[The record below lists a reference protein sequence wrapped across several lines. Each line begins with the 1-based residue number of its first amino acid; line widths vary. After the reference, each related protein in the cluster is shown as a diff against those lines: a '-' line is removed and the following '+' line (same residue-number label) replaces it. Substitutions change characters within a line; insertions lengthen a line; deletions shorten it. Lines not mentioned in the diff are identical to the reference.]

1 MMHHERD
8 HDSGNAIGRWAAQL
22 VHNGHLLGLAAALIL
37 IAGLAA
43 WGNLPRI
50 EDPRINTRNALVVT
64 PLPGGDAAR
73 VESLVTK
80 KLEDALREV
89 AEIKTLESTSR
100 AGVSLISIELDDAI
114 DGGESQA
121 VFARIREHLAEARAK
136 LPREAGRPELDDQ
149 RGAVAYSL
157 IAAVAWEGQGQPPLG
172 ILDRLSL
179 ELADRLRNLPGTEQ
193 VVRFGAADEEI
204 RVEVDPGALAALG
217 LSLGDMAA
225 QLAAADPKLP
235 AGTLRPGERRI
246 QLEVAGS
253 FAAADR
259 VAAVPLVAADGRL
272 ASVGDLAR
280 VTKTWADP
288 PREIAFA
295 DGRRAVLIGV
305 RTRPAVHLGDWAAR
319 ARDLVAGLVPEAG
332 RDIAVE
338 VSYDQSRYT
347 QERLTS
353 LGGNLLAGAAV
364 VLAVVL
370 LTMGWR
376 AALVVGAALP
386 LAAALTLFG
395 LDLAGQQIHQMSIF
409 GMIIAI
415 GLLIDN
421 AIVMTEEVR
430 TRRAAGRAPPD
441 AARAAVSDLF
451 APLAAST
458 FTTIL
463 GFMPVFLLPGN
474 VGDFVGPIAV
484 AVILAL
490 AVSFALSMTLIPALA
505 ARYAGPGAAAGL
517 DATAQRRTR
526 WWRQG
531 WSSPGLRARYAALLE
546 GALQR
551 PAVTV
556 LACLT
561 LPAAGFW
568 AAGQLGQQFF
578 PTADRD
584 QFEVQVWLGPGTG
597 VGGTADTVRAMEGLI
612 RAAGAVHSLTW
623 VAGASSPPVYYNQL
637 RDQDASPP
645 YARGTVLAAGPAEAQ
660 RLVAVLQDRL
670 SDAFPQAR
678 VVVKAFGQ
686 GPPVPAPVSLR
697 LAGPDTGVLR
707 RLGQELRLILSEDPA
722 ITHTLASIQGGAP
735 KLWLDADEEEARLA
749 GLSLGE
755 IAGQFQ
761 AALEGAVG
769 GRVLEDLEDLPV
781 RVRLGERERTD
792 TARVATLRLVAPR
805 QEAAARP
812 VFVPADA
819 LGELRLA
826 PEVSAVT
833 RRNGERV
840 NTIQAWIRPDIL
852 PSEVTARVQQR
863 LAEGALEIPPG
874 YRLEVAGDSEESGEA
889 VALLLAYAPLLGSLM
904 LATLVLTFRSF
915 PLAGIVGMV
924 GALSLGLGFL
934 SLWVA
939 GYPLGFNPLIG
950 SAGLLG
956 VAINASIVVLAAIR
970 RNPAARAGEPAAI
983 AAEVMHATRHVVS
996 TTLTTVGGFLPLM
1009 LAGGD
1014 FWPPLAVVIAGGVGL
1029 SIVLG
1034 LLFTPALYRVS
1045 RYHGAERGPEIG
1057 TAVGAALR

>member
-1 MMHHERD
+1 M
-8 HDSGNAIGRWAAQL
+8 

-50 EDPRINTRNALVVT
+50 EDPRITTRNALVVT
-64 PLPGGDAAR
+64 LLPGGDAAR

-89 AEIKTLESTSR
+89 AEVKTLESTSR
-100 AGVSLISIELDDAI
+100 AGVSLISVELDDAI
-114 DGGESQA
+114 GGDENQA
-121 VFARIREHLAEARAK
+121 VFSKIRDRLAEAWAE
-136 LPREAGRPELDDQ
+136 LPPEAGRPELDDL

-157 IAAVAWEGQGQPPLG
+157 IAAVAWDGRGEPPMA

-204 RVEVDPGALAALG
+204 RVEVDPDALVALG
-217 LSLGDMAA
+217 LSLGDVAA
-225 QLAAADPKLP
+225 RLAAADPKLP

-246 QLEVAGS
+246 QLEVAGA

-259 VAAVPLVAADGRL
+259 VAAVPLVADDGRL

-280 VTKTWADP
+280 VTKTWVDP
-288 PREIAFA
+288 PREIAFS

-305 RTRPAVHLGDWAAR
+305 RTRPAVNLDDWAAR
-319 ARDLVAGLVPEAG
+319 ARALVAGFAPEAG
-332 RDIAVE
+332 KAIAVQ
-338 VSYDQSRYT
+338 VGFDQSRYT
-347 QERLTS
+347 TERLAS

-364 VLAVVL
+364 VMAVVL

-386 LAAALTLFG
+386 LSAALTLFG
-395 LDLAGQQIHQMSIF
+395 LDLAGEQIHQMSIF

-517 DATAQRRTR
+517 DPTAQRRTR

-568 AAGQLGQQFF
+568 AAGQLGNQFF
-578 PTADRD
+578 PAADRD
-584 QFEVQVWLGPGTG
+584 QFEVQVWMGPGTE
-597 VGGTADTVRAMEGLI
+597 VGGTADTLRAVEGLI
-612 RAAGAVHSLTW
+612 RAAGAVRSVTW
-623 VAGASSPPVYYNQL
+623 VAGASPPPVYYNQL
-637 RDQDASPP
+637 RDQDANPA
-645 YARGTVLAAGPAEAQ
+645 YARGTVLAASPAEAK
-660 RLVAVLQDRL
+660 RLVAVLQGRL

-686 GPPVPAPVSLR
+686 GPPIPAPVSLR
-697 LAGPDTGVLR
+697 LVGPDADVLR
-707 RLGQELRLILSEDPA
+707 RLGEALRLALSKDPA

-735 KLWLDADEEEARLA
+735 KLWLEADEREARLA

-761 AALEGAVG
+761 TALEGAVG

-781 RVRLGERERTD
+781 RVRLGEAERTD
-792 TARVATLRLVAPR
+792 TARVATLRLVAPH
-805 QEAAARP
+805 QEAGGRP
-812 VFVPADA
+812 VFVPAEA
-819 LGELRLA
+819 LGGLRLA

-840 NTIQAWIRPDIL
+840 NTVQAWVRPGVL
-852 PSEVTARVQQR
+852 PIEVTARLQQR
-863 LAEGALEIPPG
+863 LADGALEIPPG

-889 VALLLAYAPLLGSLM
+889 IGLLLAYAPLLGTLM

-915 PLAGIVGMV
+915 PLAGIVGLV
-924 GALSLGLGFL
+924 GVLSLGLGFL
-934 SLWVA
+934 SLWAA

-970 RNPAARAGEPAAI
+970 RNAAASAGEPAAI
-983 AAEVMHATRHVVS
+983 ADEVMRATRHIVS

-1029 SIVLG
+1029 SSVLG
-1034 LLFTPALYRVS
+1034 LLFTPALYRLAT
-1045 RYHGAERGPEIG
+1045 YHGNAARPEAG
-1057 TAVGAALR
+1057 TAAPATPC